1 MKLSLLLN
9 PPPPWY
15 VWGWTNMRALKVHVK
30 KFQCF
35 LIENENHMRK
45 FITFITAICFRCVH
59 RHHFTF
65 FEYLKPVFVVNIYL
79 MSIWW
84 VFIVC
89 RVEIKIWQTPTRWR
103 VETLR
108 LLLPVE
114 TRETVEK
121 TLIELR
127 LWFHHLFLYLLCNSC
142 ELTFDRSFMRL
153 FNFCTKPKYGIIS
166 PSPSLPPHSSSSVT
180 VRAASLVVVV
190 AMAA

>member
-1 MKLSLLLN
+1 
-9 PPPPWY
+9 
-15 VWGWTNMRALKVHVK
+15 MRALKVHVK

-65 FEYLKPVFVVNIYL
+65 LEYLKPVFVVNIYL

-103 VETLR
+103 RVETLR
-108 LLLPVE
+108 LCCQWKLEKQLRKLWLNCAFDFIIYFSIYFVIHANWLLID
-114 TRETVEK
+114 
-121 TLIELR
+121 L
-127 LWFHHLFLYLLCNSC
+127 SC
-142 ELTFDRSFMRL
+142 DCLTFIRSQSMGL
-153 FNFCTKPKYGIIS
+153 S
-166 PSPSLPPHSSSSVT
+166 PLSLPLSPSLPQSSSSVSG
-180 VRAASLVVVV
+180 RAASLVVVV

>member
-1 MKLSLLLN
+1 
-9 PPPPWY
+9 
-15 VWGWTNMRALKVHVK
+15 MRALKVHVK
-30 KFQCF
+30 QFQCF

-103 VETLR
+103 RVETLR

-114 TRETVEK
+114 TRETVEI

-127 LWFHHLFLYLLCNSC
+127 PWFHHLFLYLLCNLC

-166 PSPSLPPHSSSSVT
+166 PSTPLSLSLPQSSSSVSA
-180 VRAASLVVVV
+180 RAASLVVVV